1 MAHSLMGIQQTHQG
15 HQASFQI
22 PVDIDRNDVVEY
34 IENDDWKYLYYM
46 IYNNIN
52 DGYVVNIAR

>member
-1 MAHSLMGIQQTHQG
+1 MGMQQTHQG
-15 HQASFQI
+15 HQASAQI

-52 DGYVVNIAR
+52 DGYEVNIAR